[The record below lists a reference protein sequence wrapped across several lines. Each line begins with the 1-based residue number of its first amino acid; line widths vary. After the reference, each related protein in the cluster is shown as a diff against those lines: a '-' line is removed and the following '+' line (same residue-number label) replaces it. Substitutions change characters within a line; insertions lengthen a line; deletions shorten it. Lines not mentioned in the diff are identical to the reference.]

1 MIEDVNCASL
11 VLDIIIKTYSSPT
24 PCLHAHR
31 VVPVMQAHN
40 LGVPIILRNHEVK
53 ATTTPDIT
61 IMDAI
66 LSTCASPAL
75 FTAVNVEEGQWDHSY
90 VSADQGLSNPTRE
103 IIKAAYEAFG
113 EEEYVAC
120 LLSLGAG
127 HLGVIRMT
135 NGAGAEG
142 GIEAA
147 DEKDAA
153 LNEISRRIAEDPEQV
168 ARQMDEAIGST
179 GLYFRFSV
187 DQGMQLSKKAA
198 ERRESMKH
206 MGSREGSLGVIMA
219 DTLTYLGQPKIA
231 KDVDHCADTLFRKVG
246 LETLNALRKSVPLS

>member
-1 MIEDVNCASL
+1 
-11 VLDIIIKTYSSPT
+11 
-24 PCLHAHR
+24 
-31 VVPVMQAHN
+31 MQANN

-61 IMDAI
+61 IMEAI

-75 FTAVNVEEGQWDHSY
+75 FDAVNVEEGQWDHSY

-103 IIKAAYEAFG
+103 VIKAAYEAFG

-120 LLSLGAG
+120 LLSLGTG

-135 NGAGAEG
+135 DGTGAGG
-142 GIEAA
+142 GI
-147 DEKDAA
+147 DEKDTA

-168 ARQMDEAIGST
+168 ARQMDEAIGNT

-187 DQGMQLSKKAA
+187 DQGMQLSRRAA
-198 ERRESMKH
+198 ERRKSMKH
-206 MGSREGSLGVIMA
+206 MGSEEGSLGVIMA

-231 KDVDHCADTLFRKVG
+231 KDVDNCADTLFRKVG
-246 LETLNALRKSVPLS
+246 LETLNALRKSVLSYDP

>member
-1 MIEDVNCASL
+1 MRHLILNDIPKSALSPAS
-11 VLDIIIKTYSSPT
+11 
-24 PCLHAHR
+24 CLHTYR

-66 LSTCASPAL
+66 LSTCASTVL
-75 FTAVNVEEGQWDHSY
+75 FAAVNVEEGLWDHSY

-120 LLSLGAG
+120 LLSLGTG

-135 NGAGAEG
+135 NGAGTEG
-142 GIEAA
+142 GTESI

-168 ARQMDEAIGST
+168 ARQMDEAIGNS

-187 DQGMQLSKKAA
+187 DQGMQLSRKAA
-198 ERRESMKH
+198 ERRTSMRH
-206 MGSREGSLGVIMA
+206 MGSGEGSLGVIMA
-219 DTLTYLGQPKIA
+219 DTLTYLGQPRIA
-231 KDVDHCADTLFRKVG
+231 KDVDHCADTLFRKIG
-246 LETLNALRKSVPLS
+246 LETLNALRKSISLI